1 MKTLLEL
8 ADQEI
13 EALEYAIR
21 DESDMDDYM
30 HDFPKY
36 TSKDLLYVLKALV
49 KENKALKAKPQPITI
64 KRRIAG

>member
-21 DESDMDDYM
+21 NESDMADYM

-36 TSKDLLYVLKALV
+36 TSKDLLYVIKALV
-49 KENKALKAKPQPITI
+49 KQNKELKSKQQPITI
-64 KRRIAG
+64 RRRIAG